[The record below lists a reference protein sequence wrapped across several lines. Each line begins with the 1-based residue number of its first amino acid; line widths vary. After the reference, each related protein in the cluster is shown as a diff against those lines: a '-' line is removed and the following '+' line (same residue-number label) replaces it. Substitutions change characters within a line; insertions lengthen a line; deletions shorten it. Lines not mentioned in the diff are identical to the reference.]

1 MRASRC
7 VQEIDGSEHVRMLNP
22 LVIENAIARATA
34 KIAPFLKDPDVTE
47 VMINSGGAVFVEMRG
62 AISHSEIALSEQ
74 EIVLAM
80 NAVSAMMGREAVSV
94 KSPVVNASI
103 GGLRIA
109 GALNG
114 VSDGGSVLSIR
125 RHQDPERRPNIDQ
138 LMSWGAIQPAQA
150 DALRNLIVDQRLNVV
165 IAGGTSS
172 GKTTVANALLS
183 LITGNERL
191 ITIEDARELHIGV
204 DNAVHLVTSPTSEP
218 PVTARDLVKLCMR
231 MRPDRIILGET
242 RGEETY
248 DLIRAM
254 NSGHDGTI
262 TTIHASSAEGALD
275 ALEMLFQMSLPAS
288 ASMPSDVVRQMIS
301 RAVHAVVYAHREIV
315 DSDGARKYR
324 RYVRDIVLVKG
335 VKSNGCYALESI

>member
-1 MRASRC
+1 
-7 VQEIDGSEHVRMLNP
+7 MLNP

-34 KIAPFLKDPDVTE
+34 KVAPFLQAVDVTE
-47 VMINSGGAVFVEMRG
+47 VMINPGGRVFVERNG
-62 AISHSEIALSEQ
+62 EIFLSEIVVSEK
-74 EIVLAM
+74 EIELAM
-80 NAVSAMMGREAVSV
+80 NAVSAMMGRAAVND
-94 KSPVVNASI
+94 KSPIVNASV

-109 GALNG
+109 GAIG
-114 VSDGGSVLSIR
+114 SVSDGGGVLSIR
-125 RHQDPERRPNIDQ
+125 RHQDPSRRPDIDT
-138 LMSWGAIQPAQA
+138 LVSWGALRRDQA
-150 DALRNLIVDQRLNVV
+150 EVLEDLIVNRRLNLVV
-165 IAGGTSS
+165 AGGTSS

-183 LITGNERL
+183 LIKGNERV
-191 ITIEDARELHIGV
+191 ITIEDARELHIRV
-204 DNAVHLVTSPTSEP
+204 DNTVNLVTSPIAEP

-288 ASMPSDVVRQMIS
+288 ASMPSDVVRQLIA
-301 RAVHAVVYAHREIV
+301 RAVHVLVYAHREIADV
-315 DSDGARKYR
+315 DGVRKYR
-324 RYVRDIVLVKG
+324 RYIRDVVLVKG
-335 VKSNGCYALESI
+335 VKKDGFYDLEVV

>member
-1 MRASRC
+1 
-7 VQEIDGSEHVRMLNP
+7 MLSP
-22 LVIENAIARATA
+22 VVIENAIARATA
-34 KIAPFLKDPDVTE
+34 KIAQFIQDSNVTE
-47 VMINSGGAVFVEMRG
+47 VMINPGGFVFVERNG
-62 AISHSEIALSEQ
+62 EIVRSDVQLSDQ

-80 NAVSAMMGREAVSV
+80 NAVSAMMGREAVSQ
-94 KSPVVNASI
+94 KSPIVNASI

-109 GALNG
+109 GALLG

-125 RHQDPERRPNIDQ
+125 RHQDPDRRPDIKK
-138 LMSWGAIQPAQA
+138 LIEWGAIKPEQA
-150 DALRNLIVDQRLNVV
+150 ERLRELIVDKRFNVV

-191 ITIEDARELHIGV
+191 ITIEDARELHISV
-204 DNAVHLVTSPTSEP
+204 ENAVNLVTSPTATP

-288 ASMPSDVVRQMIS
+288 ASMPSDVVRQLIA
-301 RAVHAVVYAHREIV
+301 RAVHAVVYADRAIIDV
-315 DSDGARKYR
+315 GGVRKYR
-324 RYVRDIVLVKG
+324 RFVRDIVLLKG
-335 VKSNGCYALESI
+335 VKSNGYYDLETV

>member
-1 MRASRC
+1 
-7 VQEIDGSEHVRMLNP
+7 MLNP
-22 LVIENAIARATA
+22 VVIENAIARATA
-34 KIAPFLKDPDVTE
+34 KIAPFIQDVDVTE
-47 VMINSGGAVFVEMRG
+47 VMINPAGAVFVERG
-62 AISHSEIALSEQ
+62 GEIVRSEIRLSDQ

-80 NAVSAMMGREAVSV
+80 NAVSAMMGREAVSP
-94 KSPVVNASI
+94 KNPIVNASI

-109 GALNG
+109 GALQG

-125 RHQDPERRPNIDQ
+125 RHQDPNRRPDIRK
-138 LMSWGAIQPAQA
+138 LIEWGAIGAEQA
-150 DALRNLIVDQRLNVV
+150 EKLRALIVDRRLNLV

-204 DNAVHLVTSPTSEP
+204 ENAVNLVTSPTASP

-288 ASMPSDVVRQMIS
+288 ASMPSDVVRQLIA
-301 RAVHAVVYAHREIV
+301 RAVHAVVYAHREIADV
-315 DSDGARKYR
+315 DGARKYR

-335 VKSNGCYALESI
+335 VKDNGYYDLESI

>member
-1 MRASRC
+1 M
-7 VQEIDGSEHVRMLNP
+7 
-22 LVIENAIARATA
+22 
-34 KIAPFLKDPDVTE
+34 
-47 VMINSGGAVFVEMRG
+47 
-62 AISHSEIALSEQ
+62 
-74 EIVLAM
+74 
-80 NAVSAMMGREAVSV
+80 
-94 KSPVVNASI
+94 
-103 GGLRIA
+103 
-109 GALNG
+109 
-114 VSDGGSVLSIR
+114 
-125 RHQDPERRPNIDQ
+125 
-138 LMSWGAIQPAQA
+138 
-150 DALRNLIVDQRLNVV
+150 IVDQRLNLV

-204 DNAVHLVTSPTSEP
+204 DNAVNLVTSPMAIP

-288 ASMPSDVVRQMIS
+288 ASMPSDVVRQLIA

-315 DSDGARKYR
+315 DAGGARKYR

-335 VKSNGCYALESI
+335 VKPNGCYDLESI

>member
-1 MRASRC
+1 
-7 VQEIDGSEHVRMLNP
+7 MLNP
-22 LVIENAIARATA
+22 QVIENAIARATA
-34 KIAPFLKDPDVTE
+34 KIAPFLQDADVTE
-47 VMINSGGAVFVEMRG
+47 VMINPGGVVFVERN
-62 AISHSEIALSEQ
+62 ATITRSELRLSEQ

-80 NAVSAMMGREAVSV
+80 NAISAMMSREAVSA

-109 GALNG
+109 GALTG
-114 VSDGGSVLSIR
+114 VSDAGSVLSIR
-125 RHQDPERRPNIDQ
+125 RHQDPERRPDIGK
-138 LMSWGAIQPAQA
+138 LIAWGAIQAGQA
-150 DALRNLIVDQRLNVV
+150 ERLRQLIVHQRLNLV

-204 DNAVHLVTSPTSEP
+204 ENAVNLVTSPTAVP

-288 ASMPSDVVRQMIS
+288 ASMPSDVVRQLIA

-315 DSDGARKYR
+315 DVDGARKYR

-335 VKSNGCYALESI
+335 VKDNGYYDLESI